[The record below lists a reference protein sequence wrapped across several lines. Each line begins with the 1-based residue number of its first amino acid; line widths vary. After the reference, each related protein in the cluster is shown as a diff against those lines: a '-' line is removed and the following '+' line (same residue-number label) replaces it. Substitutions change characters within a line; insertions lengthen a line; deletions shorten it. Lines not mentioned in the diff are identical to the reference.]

1 MRVRDL
7 RVGGGGSSV
16 SQVVWLQRHLCVA
29 APAVTRC
36 RNCGFVILSS
46 LHRVSNQAAQSAPP
60 TIVSAASISLPPHF
74 SYLGKLDWSL
84 SFSQHRVFRS
94 SRVSLHS
101 SLQDAIRSQEQP
113 VSQAQLSR
121 HFILFL
127 VK

>member
-46 LHRVSNQAAQSAPP
+46 LHRVSNQDAQSAPL
-60 TIVSAASISLPPHF
+60 TIVSAVPQSLPPHF
-74 SYLGKLDWSL
+74 SYLGKLEGSL
-84 SFSQHRVFRS
+84 SLSQHRVFRTTRLGLELRAEHYNS
-94 SRVSLHS
+94 NIPQNHS
-101 SLQDAIRSQEQP
+101 
-113 VSQAQLSR
+113 SR
-121 HFILFL
+121 HFNLFL
-127 VK
+127 VL